1 MTANTIHLPT
11 LNPLSER
18 IKENG
23 QAPAQTRPGFWPEV
37 PYKVED
43 LGIPRSSV
51 IDLILRRL
59 YAVGTGTLETLSA
72 TLKLSWQVVE
82 TVFHQLR
89 QQQLVEVKGMVGN
102 DYTFVLTA
110 NGRAMAA
117 ERVEMCSYAGP
128 APVSIQDYH
137 RSTRAQTAKVSVN
150 RATLRKAFGDLVVT
164 DAILDQLGPSL
175 ISQKSLFLYGPTGN
189 GKTSLAER
197 MLRVYTDRI
206 LIPHAVEVDGQVIML
221 YDPVVHHKLD
231 THDEYLDPRWMVC
244 QRPFITVGGELVPS
258 MLELRLDESSG
269 VYAAPFQMKANNGIL
284 LIDDFGRQVMSPR
297 ELLNRWIVPLDRRVD
312 YLSLRYGV
320 KFQIPFETMVVFS
333 TNLDPQDLADEAFL
347 RRIQNKIFVDVVA
360 PETFDEIFRRVVA
373 ERNLPCEPG
382 VGDYFREL
390 VYPAQ
395 QRIARLLSGRFLQHH
410 AVGGGIRKPS
420 DESHPGRVG
429 PRRSAILHQ
438 DQEVRGQLG
447 EGEPERAIRAY
458 RAATVRE
465 RTARESLA
473 NLQLGSIEPYWYFAV
488 RTLQAR
494 VIRPTRLLPMVSSRV
509 PLAAPLTVAAR

>member
-1 MTANTIHLPT
+1 MQIP
-11 LNPLSER
+11 PLSPPQER
-18 IKENG
+18 KKENG
-23 QAPAQTRPGFWPEV
+23 HAPPPPPPPHPGFWPEL
-37 PYKVED
+37 PYRVED

-51 IDLILRRL
+51 VDLILRRL
-59 YAVGTGTLETLSA
+59 YAVGTGSLETLSS

-102 DYTFVLTA
+102 DYSFTLTA
-110 NGRAMAA
+110 NGRTMAT
-117 ERVEMCSYAGP
+117 ERVAICSYAGP

-137 RSTRAQTAKVSVN
+137 RSTRAQSAKVTVN
-150 RATLRKAFGDLVVT
+150 RATLRRAFGDLVVT
-164 DAILDQLGPSL
+164 DEMLDQLGPSL
-175 ISQKSLFLYGPTGN
+175 ISQKSVFLYGPTGN

-206 LIPHAVEVDGQVIML
+206 LIPHSVEVDGQIIML
-221 YDPVVHHKLD
+221 YDPVVHHKVD
-231 THDEYLDPRWMVC
+231 VHDEFLDPRWVVC

-284 LIDDFGRQVMSPR
+284 LIDDFGRQVISPR

-360 PETFDEIFRRVVA
+360 PDTFDEIFRRVVT
-373 ERNLPCEPG
+373 ERNLACEPG

-390 VYPAQ
+390 CVRLNNELRACYPADFCNIMQ
-395 QRIARLLSGRFLQHH
+395 S
-410 AVGGGIRKPS
+410 VGEY
-420 DESHPGRVG
+420 ESRQMKVTP
-429 PRRSAILHQ
+429 AEL
-438 DQEVRGQLG
+438 D
-447 EGEPERAIRAY
+447 
-458 RAATVRE
+458 RAAALYFT
-465 RTARESLA
+465 RTKK
-473 NLQLGSIEPYWYFAV
+473 F
-488 RTLQAR
+488 TDH
-494 VIRPTRLLPMVSSRV
+494 
-509 PLAAPLTVAAR
+509 

>member
-1 MTANTIHLPT
+1 MTANTLHIPGVNPT
-11 LNPLSER
+11 PDRS
-18 IKENG
+18 KESG
-23 QAPAQTRPGFWPEV
+23 QTHARPGFWPEL
-37 PYKVED
+37 PYRVED

-59 YAVGTGTLETLSA
+59 YAVGTGTLETLSE

-89 QQQLVEVKGMVGN
+89 QQQLIEVKGMTGN

-110 NGRAMAA
+110 NGRSMAA

-137 RSTRAQTAKVSVN
+137 KSTRAQTAKVSVN

-175 ISQKSLFLYGPTGN
+175 ISQKSVFLYGPTGN

-206 LIPHAVEVDGQVIML
+206 LIPHSVEVDGQIIML

-231 THDEYLDPRWMVC
+231 AADEYLDPRWMLC
-244 QRPFITVGGELVPS
+244 HRPFITVGGELVPS

-360 PETFDEIFRRVVA
+360 PETFDEIFRRVVT
-373 ERNLPCEPG
+373 ERKLPCEPG
-382 VGDYFREL
+382 VGDYFRDLCIRLNNEL
-390 VYPAQ
+390 RACYPADFCNIMQ
-395 QRIARLLSGRFLQHH
+395 S
-410 AVGGGIRKPS
+410 VGEY
-420 DESHPGRVG
+420 ESRPMKVT
-429 PRRSAILHQ
+429 PAEL
-438 DQEVRGQLG
+438 D
-447 EGEPERAIRAY
+447 
-458 RAATVRE
+458 RAA
-465 RTARESLA
+465 AL
-473 NLQLGSIEPYWYFAV
+473 YF
-488 RTLQAR
+488 TK
-494 VIRPTRLLPMVSSRV
+494 TKKFTDS
-509 PLAAPLTVAAR
+509 